1 MAKPRKTPKSNLMKF
16 PHEVRLRFAPAS
28 PLVTHCERLLADA
41 KSGRLRALV
50 YGTVCHDGLSPAG
63 SVDHGFCVGPGTYYA
78 ATHAVER
85 LRRAWDREC
94 DSGSVVHDHGP
105 PAA

>member
-1 MAKPRKTPKSNLMKF
+1 MAKPRKLSNITKF
-16 PHEVRLRFAPAS
+16 PRLHSLRFAPAS
-28 PLVTHCERLLADA
+28 PLIIHCERLLADA

-50 YGTVCHDGLSPAG
+50 YGTVYHDNLSPAG

-94 DSGSVVHDHGP
+94 DGSSVVHDHGP
-105 PAA
+105 EVA